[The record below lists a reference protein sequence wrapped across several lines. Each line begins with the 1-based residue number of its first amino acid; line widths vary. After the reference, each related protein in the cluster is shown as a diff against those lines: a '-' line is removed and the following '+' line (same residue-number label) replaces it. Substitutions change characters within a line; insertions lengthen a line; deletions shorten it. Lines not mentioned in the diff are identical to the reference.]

1 MTNKPKHI
9 SDDIPLYEK
18 NAKAMR
24 KNLKIAIVVLVI
36 LIAGLCGTFYF
47 LTVNS
52 NNVAT
57 QQDHTQAAD
66 VNNLEGGE
74 NTDTSNMKS
83 VSVPDLNS
91 YIGKNI
97 DEVTSQIGHG
107 AQVSSDTSLDD
118 ENNPIKRAVK
128 LTLSSDSGD
137 SKSGTPTVVLNVG
150 EDSNVLSLE
159 YSASTK
165 ALGFGAVSFRDA
177 LNNEHII
184 ESVLRESGVNV
195 SDGAASLGDDV
206 AISDYTTYASDG
218 IKTTKEERSFE
229 GETDGAKWSAR
240 LTYDYTIGNATDNL
254 SDTVRT
260 IWIGISH

>member
-1 MTNKPKHI
+1 MANKPKHI

-18 NAKAMR
+18 NAHAMR
-24 KNLKIAIVVLVI
+24 KNLKIAILI
-36 LIAGLCGTFYF
+36 LIILIVALCGSFYF

-57 QQDHTQAAD
+57 QQSHTENAD
-66 VNNLEGGE
+66 VNQIENGE
-74 NTDTSNMKS
+74 ASDSSNKKS
-83 VSVPDLNS
+83 VSVPELNS

-97 DEVTSQIGHG
+97 DEVTSNIGHG
-107 AQVSSDTSLDD
+107 AQISSDTPVEGD
-118 ENNPIKRAVK
+118 NPIKRVVK

-150 EDSNVLSLE
+150 EDANILSLE
-159 YSASTK
+159 YSAATK
-165 ALGFGAVSFRDA
+165 SLGFGAVSFRDA

-184 ESVLRESGVNV
+184 ENVLRESGVNV
-195 SDGAASLGDDV
+195 VDGAASLGDDV

-229 GETDGAKWSAR
+229 GEADGAKWSAR

-260 IWIGISH
+260 IWIGLSH